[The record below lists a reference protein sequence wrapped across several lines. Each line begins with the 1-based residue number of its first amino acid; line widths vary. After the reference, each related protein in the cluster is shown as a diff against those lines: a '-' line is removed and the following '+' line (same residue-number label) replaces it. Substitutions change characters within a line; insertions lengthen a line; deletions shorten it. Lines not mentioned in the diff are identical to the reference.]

1 LKSTGLWDETLLIWG
16 GEFGRT
22 PTSEGV
28 GKPGRD
34 HNWHGFTM
42 WLAGAGVK
50 GGQIVG
56 STDELGFAAVEEQCH
71 VSDLHAT
78 ILHLMGLDHT
88 RLTYFYSGMNTRLT
102 GVRGNV
108 VRKVLA

>member
-1 LKSTGLWDETLLIWG
+1 
-16 GEFGRT
+16 
-22 PTSEGV
+22 
-28 GKPGRD
+28 
-34 HNWHGFTM
+34 M

-50 GGQIVG
+50 GGQAIG
-56 STDELGFAAVEEQCH
+56 STDELGFKAVEEPIH

-88 RLTYFYSGMNTRLT
+88 RLTYFYSGLQQRIT

-108 VRKVLA
+108 VKKVLA